1 MQHDDNEDKSIFT
14 KEELLA
20 HIRTSLGGRASEVV
34 YYGEK
39 DGISTGASSD
49 LANATAMAQNIIC
62 RYGMDNSFGLAVI
75 DSQAARMGELS
86 SDVRSAVNAILAEQ
100 MSKAIEL
107 ITKGRPAID
116 RLVEELMT
124 KNHLT
129 GDEIDKLLSSF
140 D

>member
-1 MQHDDNEDKSIFT
+1 
-14 KEELLA
+14 
-20 HIRTSLGGRASEVV
+20 
-34 YYGEK
+34 
-39 DGISTGASSD
+39 
-49 LANATAMAQNIIC
+49 
-62 RYGMDNSFGLAVI
+62 MDNSFGLAVI

-116 RLVEELMT
+116 RLVEELMI
-124 KNHLT
+124 KNHLK